1 MRFASLPRLS
11 IVLLGLLIVAC
22 NSAVPPDTFPGQ
34 PVTERNKIFKQM
46 IRAFEPIGLMARGK
60 EPFSA
65 DKAITGTTELKR
77 LSTLP
82 WSHFPTGSDYAPT
95 KAKATIWEKPTEFKR
110 AQDEFVVVADKL
122 ASAAQARE
130 LDILQPAYDAVH
142 QNCSSCHKAF
152 RR

>member
-1 MRFASLPRLS
+1 MIFASLPRVAILS
-11 IVLLGLLIVAC
+11 LGLAITAC
-22 NSAVPPDTFPGQ
+22 NSAAPPDTFPGQ

-60 EPFSA
+60 EPFAA
-65 DKAITGTTELKR
+65 DKAIASATELKR

-82 WSHFPTGSDYAPT
+82 WNHFPAGSDYAPT
-95 KAKATIWEKPTEFKR
+95 KAKAAIWEKPTEFKR
-110 AQDEFVVVADKL
+110 AQDEFVAAADKL

-130 LDILQPAYDAVH
+130 LDTLQPAYEAVH
-142 QNCSSCHKAF
+142 QSCSSCHKAY